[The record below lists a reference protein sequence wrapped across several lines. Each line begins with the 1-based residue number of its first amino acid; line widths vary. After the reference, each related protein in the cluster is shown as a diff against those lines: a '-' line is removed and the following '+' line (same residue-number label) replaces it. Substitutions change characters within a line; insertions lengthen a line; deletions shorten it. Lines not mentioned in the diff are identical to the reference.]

1 MTDRGTTEMAAYADA
16 LTLTAPR
23 ITPETT
29 WPQPPYTAGPVKPR
43 WMKVPE
49 SWAKA
54 AAVATAVA
62 SIALELADIWITAQ
76 LPQPTYTP
84 LPFAPEDVAGTAFP
98 VFGALLVIRRPR
110 LVIGWLLCLGG
121 LGSATNITVSNL
133 ATLIVQEGG
142 HPAVFLLWLFA
153 SAVWSLTTYALGIL
167 LPMLYPTGRLLS
179 NRWCVPGG
187 FAALVLIA
195 DWARVL
201 IGPSTPRTGHNP
213 FAVAAF
219 APYYHDARLLLS
231 ALIKV
236 ALVLAF
242 SSLVVRFRQA
252 GPDERRQILWPSL
265 AISGLIVPWV
275 IGDPVWWTVSLTI
288 PLIPAAVTVAVL
300 RYRLFGI
307 DTLVTRALVGAGLV
321 GVIAGVYV
329 LATGVSSFF
338 LAGVDQLFGLGAAL
352 VAGAFFHPTRRA
364 LQRLADRALYGTRGD
379 PIALAD
385 GLKARLQQTDPVHGL
400 LAALETLKD
409 GLAVTG
415 AGAEVDG
422 ATTAAGELR
431 QVARAVPLIWHGQ
444 PVGTLL
450 IGPPGRRVFPAAHDE
465 RVITALT
472 PYVADAAHT
481 MRLTTALQRSRE
493 RILTAREEERRRLR
507 RDLHDGLGQT
517 LTMMAMTLNMA
528 RVSLP
533 RSPDVADTL
542 LKELRSGMDAVSG
555 DIRELVYGLRPPAL
569 DDLGLAGAVRQ
580 LAVDGPIV
588 EIADDLEGLPAAV
601 EVAAYRIVQEGLT
614 NIRKHAQATWAKVT
628 LRRESALI
636 VEISDDGVGLPETV
650 NPGVGLGSMR
660 ERAAELGGTCTI
672 TSSASGT
679 TVIARL
685 PL

>member
-1 MTDRGTTEMAAYADA
+1 MRVPKAWARCAA
-16 LTLTAPR
+16 LT
-23 ITPETT
+23 
-29 WPQPPYTAGPVKPR
+29 
-43 WMKVPE
+43 
-49 SWAKA
+49 
-54 AAVATAVA
+54 VALV
-62 SIALELADIWITAQ
+62 SIALELTDIWITAQ
-76 LPQPTYTP
+76 LPQATYTP
-84 LPFAPEDVAGTAFP
+84 LPFAPEDMAGTAFP
-98 VFGALLVIRRPR
+98 VFGALLVLRRPR

-121 LGSATNITVSNL
+121 LGAATNITVSNL
-133 ATLIVQEGG
+133 AKLIVQEGG

-187 FAALVLIA
+187 LAALVLIA
-195 DWARVL
+195 DWVRVL
-201 IGPSTPRTGHNP
+201 IGPSTLRTGHNP

-219 APYYHDARLLLS
+219 APYYQDTREVLS
-231 ALIKV
+231 WLIKL

-252 GPDERRQILWPSL
+252 GPAERRQILWPLL
-265 AISGLIVPWV
+265 AISALVVPWAV
-275 IGDPVWWTVSLTI
+275 GDPLWWTASLTI
-288 PLIPAAVTVAVL
+288 PLIPAAITVAVL

-329 LATGVSSFF
+329 LAGAASSFF
-338 LAGVDQLFGLGAAL
+338 LAGVDQLFGLAAAL
-352 VAGAFFHPTRRA
+352 VAGAFFHPMRRA
-364 LQRLADRALYGTRGD
+364 LQRLADRMLYGTRGD
-379 PIALAD
+379 PVALAD
-385 GLKARLQQTDPVHGL
+385 GLKARLQRSDPVHGL
-400 LAALETLKD
+400 LAALETLRE

-415 AGAEVDG
+415 AAVEIDG
-422 ATTAAGELR
+422 AATATGELPEVSR
-431 QVARAVPLIWHGQ
+431 TIPLVWHGQ

-450 IGPPGRRVFPAAHDE
+450 IGAHGRRRFPRAHDE
-465 RVITALT
+465 RVIAVLS

-517 LTMMAMTLNMA
+517 LTVMAMTLNMA
-528 RVSLP
+528 RVNLP
-533 RSPDVADTL
+533 RSPDLADSL
-542 LKELRSGMDAVSG
+542 LKELRTGMDAVSG

-569 DDLGLAGAVRQ
+569 DDLGLAEAVRR
-580 LAVDGPIV
+580 LAAEGPIV
-588 EIADDLEGLPAAV
+588 EIDGEMEGLPAAV
-601 EVAAYRIVQEGLT
+601 EVAAYRIVQEALT

-628 LRRESALI
+628 LRREDCLV
-636 VEISDDGVGLPETV
+636 VEVSDDGVGLPESL

-660 ERAAELGGTCTI
+660 ERAAELGGTCTVA
-672 TSSASGT
+672 SSLSGT
-679 TVIARL
+679 TVTARL